1 MKATELRIGNLVNYC
16 NSERVLDAELF
27 LQLLKYTTPFE
38 PIPLTEE
45 WLLKFGFEKIK
56 DFNVYTNVWELKGFM
71 VSLGEYINIHVDWAD
86 DGADNYHSIVVYE
99 ELYVHTL
106 QNLYFALTSEE
117 LTIKQEEKSKET
129 ETYPCPQCQGGGCPY
144 CSGYGTI
151 PK

>member
-1 MKATELRIGNLVNYC
+1 MKAQELRIGNLVNYGV
-16 NSERVLDAELF
+16 NIVPIKSIHTESVLKDEVRIYVELNEK
-27 LQLLKYTTPFE
+27 LQNYCLDITEIE

-56 DFNVYTNVWELKGFM
+56 DFNVYINVWGLKGFM

-106 QNLYFALTSEE
+106 QNLYFALTNEE
-117 LTIKQEEKSKET
+117 LILNA
-129 ETYPCPQCQGGGCPY
+129 
-144 CSGYGTI
+144 
-151 PK
+151 

>member
-1 MKATELRIGNLVNYC
+1 MKASELRIGNLVNHTTGQCKVVGFYG
-16 NSERVLDAELF
+16 EIFRAENINKIELKSNVF
-27 LQLLKYTTPFE
+27 NLQ

-56 DFNVYTNVWELKGFM
+56 DFNVYINVWELKGFM

-106 QNLYFALTSEE
+106 QNLYFALTNEE
-117 LTIKQEEKSKET
+117 LILKA
-129 ETYPCPQCQGGGCPY
+129 
-144 CSGYGTI
+144 
-151 PK
+151 